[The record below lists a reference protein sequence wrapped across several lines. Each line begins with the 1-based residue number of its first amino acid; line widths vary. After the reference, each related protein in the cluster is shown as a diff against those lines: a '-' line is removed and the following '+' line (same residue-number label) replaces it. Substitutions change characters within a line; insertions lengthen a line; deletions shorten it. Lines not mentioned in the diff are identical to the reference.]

1 MDAQK
6 KLGKK
11 GTLTIPQQLRHQLGL
26 QGGRGAGYH
35 HHGGRRPAAFQAPA
49 RLQYLRRHPGR
60 GKIQG
65 L

>member
-35 HHGGRRPAAFQAPA
+35 HDRGRGPAAAEAPA
-49 RLQYLRRHPGR
+49 DLQYLRRHPGCY
-60 GKIQG
+60 KV
-65 L
+65 

>member
-26 QGGRGAGYH
+26 REVAGDD
-35 HHGGRRPAAFQAPA
+35 
-49 RLQYLRRHPGR
+49 
-60 GKIQG
+60 
-65 L
+65 